1 MRFGAAKVN
10 QFDASE
16 KGGPPM
22 QTTPEI
28 DFQGLEATPQ
38 MRARIERHIDQLET
52 RCGRVTAC
60 RVVVKAP
67 GGRHRTGGLYEVN
80 IRLALPDGREAVVE
94 RTPPEDERFQD
105 FDFALDDA
113 FKRARRRLQDQVRRM
128 EGRVKQHVEP
138 AAGVVR
144 RLMREDGYGFLEGSD
159 GRELYFHRNSVEGD
173 GFDRLDLGARVI
185 YREEEADDGPQACA
199 VKPQGERAPS

>member
-1 MRFGAAKVN
+1 
-10 QFDASE
+10 
-16 KGGPPM
+16 M

-28 DFQGLEATPQ
+28 DFQGMDATTHA
-38 MRARIERHIDQLET
+38 RARIERHIDQLET
-52 RCGRVTAC
+52 RFGRVTAC

-128 EGRVKQHVEP
+128 EGRVKAHAEP
-138 AAGVVR
+138 GSGVVR
-144 RLMREDGYGFLEGSD
+144 RLMREDGYGFLEGAS

-173 GFDRLDLGARVI
+173 RFDRLEPGDRVI
-185 YREEEADDGPQACA
+185 YREEEADDGPQASD
-199 VKPQGERAPS
+199 VRPFGERAPS

>member
-1 MRFGAAKVN
+1 
-10 QFDASE
+10 
-16 KGGPPM
+16 M

-28 DFQGLEATPQ
+28 DFQGMDATAHA
-38 MRARIERHIDQLET
+38 RARIERHIDQLET
-52 RCGRVTAC
+52 RFGRVTAC

-128 EGRVKQHVEP
+128 EGRVKAHAEP
-138 AAGVVR
+138 GSGVVR
-144 RLMREDGYGFLEGSD
+144 RLMREDGYGFLEGAS
-159 GRELYFHRNSVEGD
+159 GRELYFHRNSVEDD
-173 GFDRLDLGARVI
+173 GFDRLEPGDRVT
-185 YREEEADDGPQACA
+185 YREEEADDGPQASD
-199 VKPQGERAPS
+199 VRPFGERAAS